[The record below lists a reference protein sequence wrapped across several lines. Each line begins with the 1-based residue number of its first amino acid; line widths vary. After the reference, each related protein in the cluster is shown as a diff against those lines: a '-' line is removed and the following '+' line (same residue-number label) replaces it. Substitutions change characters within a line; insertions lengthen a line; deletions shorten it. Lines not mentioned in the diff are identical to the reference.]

1 MSQPPRRPSV
11 KPSTAGATPN
21 EMTSASESRS
31 APSSDWRPRVE
42 AGDVAVEHVEH
53 ERQRQQQERHPEKPV
68 AAGREVV
75 ETEKDA
81 TVPQARCR
89 W

>member
-31 APSSDWRPRVE
+31 AAERRLASAVEPRH
-42 AGDVAVEHVEH
+42 VAVEDVA
-53 ERQRQQQERHPEKPV
+53 QERD
-68 AAGREVV
+68 R
-75 ETEKDA
+75 
-81 TVPQARCR
+81 
-89 W
+89 